1 MSSEKFPTS
10 SSSLITSSSHLTK
23 LPIYDNI
30 ENLLCSYLKTLGL
43 AKNKSNPF
51 ITDYTYNHGLR
62 YQDVVGLKE
71 KRCFHSQYCSR
82 IDDINKR
89 EKICVLPLFKMI
101 YNNGNDL
108 TLDEVTDFI
117 SEIISIFNL
126 DSSKFLIK
134 TTKMSNKLVNELKQK
149 CKIEKVHFIKKTTA
163 LIKCD
168 GNGYIYHNVYDNK
181 SSVLRAASLYY
192 DLGDNN
198 IIEIIQIQH
207 PDDEINSLY
216 GFGVGIERLF
226 TAINYNNENFDKPN
240 WYNTLPKFESYCK
253 KEAKKLRLELPEGY
267 YLIMSTNKM

>member
-1 MSSEKFPTS
+1 MTSEKFSTS
-10 SSSLITSSSHLTK
+10 VSSLITSSSQLNK
-23 LPIYDNI
+23 LLSYDNI

-43 AKNKSNPF
+43 VEIQKVYPL

-62 YQDVVGLKE
+62 YQDGILKD
-71 KRCFHSQYCSR
+71 KRSFSSQYCSR

-89 EKICVLPLFKMI
+89 EKTCVLPLFKMI
-101 YNNGNDL
+101 FSNSNDL
-108 TLDEVTDFI
+108 TLDEVTYFI
-117 SEIISIFNL
+117 SKIISIFNL

-134 TTKMSNKLVNELKQK
+134 TTKMSNKLVNKLKLK
-149 CKIEKVHFIKKTTA
+149 CKIEKVHFIKKNTA

-168 GNGYIYHNVYDNK
+168 GDGYIYHNVYDNK

-192 DLGDNN
+192 DLGDN
-198 IIEIIQIQH
+198 IMIEIIQIQH
-207 PDDEINSLY
+207 TDDEINSLY

-253 KEAKKLRLELPEGY
+253 KEAKKLRVELPEGY
-267 YLIMSTNKM
+267 NLIMSTSKI